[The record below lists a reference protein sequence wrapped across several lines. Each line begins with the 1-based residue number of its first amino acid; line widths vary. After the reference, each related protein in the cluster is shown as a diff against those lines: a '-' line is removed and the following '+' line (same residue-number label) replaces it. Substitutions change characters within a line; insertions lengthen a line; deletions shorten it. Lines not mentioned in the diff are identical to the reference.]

1 MVSILAAWN
10 RGGLAMG
17 RSGTPV
23 VALGMLL
30 GFAGTAEAQSP
41 EPVPY
46 WQGFYLGIMGNAVG
60 TDERSARSIGLVAG
74 GGREVNGTYYFGA
87 EAQLAAGSISG
98 NGPYLWLEADGRLGA
113 RVTETMLLY
122 TSAGVGYDTDLHSI
136 ALTGGAGAEIDLA
149 DGFAL
154 RAEYVVQHYPAAAST
169 NHGGQA
175 GVVLKFD

>member
-1 MVSILAAWN
+1 MVSILQVWN

-23 VALGMLL
+23 VALGVLL
-30 GFAGTAEAQSP
+30 GHVTMAAAQSP

-46 WQGFYLGIMGNAVG
+46 WQGFYLGIMGTAVADRGSAVG
-60 TDERSARSIGLVAG
+60 LVVGRG
-74 GGREVNGTYYFGA
+74 GEVNGAFYFGA
-87 EAQLAAGSISG
+87 EAQLAAGNISG

-113 RVTETMLLY
+113 QVTETMLLY
-122 TSAGVGYDTDLHSI
+122 TSAGLAYDTDMQSI
-136 ALTGGAGAEIDLA
+136 AVTGGAGAEIDLA

-154 RAEYVVQHYPAAAST
+154 RAEYVVQHSPAAAST

>member
-1 MVSILAAWN
+1 
-10 RGGLAMG
+10 MG

-23 VALGMLL
+23 VALGVLL
-30 GFAGTAEAQSP
+30 GFASSAEAQSP

-46 WQGFYLGIMGNAVG
+46 WQGFYLGIMGNVVG
-60 TDERSARSIGLVAG
+60 TDDRSARSISLVAG
-74 GGREVNGTYYFGA
+74 GGSEVNGTFYFGA

-122 TSAGVGYDTDLHSI
+122 TSAGVGYDTDLQSI

-154 RAEYVVQHYPAAAST
+154 RAEYVVQHYPSAAST